1 MSLDLFKRFIL
12 RNVNNIKISKN
23 IKITGSFIE
32 LLDVP
37 RYQSICIKLGTIF
50 ERSINYYINNNEIN
64 VDNMITI
71 HPKINNKQIDC
82 IFKKDNTIY
91 YFEIKNNI
99 NLDTEKSKAVYD
111 KVLEIEKYLKNL
123 YPESKIISGI
133 LTMRFSNRDIINR
146 CNIVKKPIDKLIIYG
161 YTDFFSIF
169 NLDMDEEYFM
179 ILINNIKEILKIKLA
194 DEQPIQE
201 QPRCEQQRREK
212 PIQEQ
217 PIQVEE
223 VVIRRITSAERGE
236 YGESDGYDLA
246 FNTREQFWIKQIR
259 KNLEQHVKPEGV
271 VEEKVEEPIEI
282 KKINQDLSY
291 NDLLKHCRKDKTKY
305 KGFSKIHNKGNL
317 KDFIDKKTIAENH
330 NTDINEKRT
339 EYRENI

>member
-12 RNVNNIKISKN
+12 KDVNNIKISKN

-64 VDNMITI
+64 VVNMITM

-179 ILINNIKEILKIKLA
+179 ILINNIKEILKINLA
-194 DEQPIQE
+194 QEQSIQEQPIQEQPIQEQPIQEQPIQEQPIQEQPIQEQPIQE
-201 QPRCEQQRREK
+201 QPRR
-212 PIQEQ
+212 EQ
-217 PIQVEE
+217 P
-223 VVIRRITSAERGE
+223 RR
-236 YGESDGYDLA
+236 
-246 FNTREQFWIKQIR
+246 
-259 KNLEQHVKPEGV
+259 V
-271 VEEKVEEPIEI
+271 EKVEIEQQEEI
-282 KKINQDLSY
+282 VYFSY
-291 NDLLKHCRKDKTKY
+291 NDLLLICRENKTKY
-305 KGFSKIHNKGNL
+305 KGFSKIHNKGDL
-317 KDFIDKKTIAENH
+317 KDFIDKKN
-330 NTDINEKRT
+330 NSRKP
-339 EYRENI
+339 